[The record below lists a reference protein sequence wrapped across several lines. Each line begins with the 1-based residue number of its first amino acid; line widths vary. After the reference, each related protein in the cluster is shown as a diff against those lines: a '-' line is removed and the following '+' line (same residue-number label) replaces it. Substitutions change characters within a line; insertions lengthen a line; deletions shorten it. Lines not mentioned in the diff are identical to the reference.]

1 MKNILITGGAGFI
14 GSHVALKL
22 ADKGYEVTVLDNLS
36 PQIHGKYPQNTSPL
50 YRSIRDRVRFLRGSV
65 TDRDDWLRALDGQ
78 HAVIHL
84 AAETGTGQSMY
95 EIEKY
100 TAVNIGGTSLML
112 DILTNTKHSVSKVVV
127 AASRAIY
134 GEGRYL
140 SEEMGYVYPLSR
152 ADEDMRRGDF
162 ECKYPGCTK
171 PLRLVG
177 TTEDSAIHPTSVY
190 GITKQ
195 VQEQL
200 VMTVCPA
207 IGIAPVAFRYQ
218 NVYGP
223 GQSLSN
229 PYTGILSIFSTRI
242 KNGNG
247 INIFED
253 GRETRDFVYIDD
265 VADATILGLEK
276 TSADGEAFNVGTGV
290 ATDVMTVARTLI
302 DKYGTEA
309 PLTVS
314 GNYRLGDI
322 RHNFADISKA
332 RRLLGFFSPLVVR
345 RRHRAVRPVGRRPA
359 GAGRPVRRL
368 DRGNETKR
376 IVQIVRPRRPRRIR
390 TYPYKRRTSRQDSAP
405 PRIGGRLCP
414 GQFSGAS
421 KSLRPSGHNPVD
433 RRVGAAIR
441 VVPIDTKPSF
451 RLHSAAYHKRYG
463 NDTPRNAY
471 GAIFDSSS

>member
-1 MKNILITGGAGFI
+1 MSRNILITGGAGFI
-14 GSHVALKL
+14 GSHVVRLF
-22 ADKGYEVTVLDNLS
+22 VT
-36 PQIHGKYPQNTSPL
+36 KYPD
-50 YRSIRDRVRFLRGSV
+50 YRIVNLDKLTYAGNLANLKDIEQAENYRFERCDICDYEQVLAIFRKY
-65 TDRDDWLRALDGQ
+65 RIDG
-78 HAVIHL
+78 VIHL

-112 DILTNTKHSVSKVVV
+112 DLLTNTKHSVEKVIV

-276 TSADGEAFNVGTGV
+276 ASADGEAFNVGTGV

-302 DKYGTEA
+302 DKYGIEV

-332 RRLLGFFSPLVVR
+332 RRLLGFSPR
-345 RRHRAVRPVGRRPA
+345 WSFDA
-359 GAGRPVRRL
+359 GIERFARWVDGQQVQA
-368 DRGNETKR
+368 DRYEDSIEEMKR
-376 IVQIVRPRRPRRIR
+376 KGL
-390 TYPYKRRTSRQDSAP
+390 YK
-405 PRIGGRLCP
+405 
-414 GQFSGAS
+414 
-421 KSLRPSGHNPVD
+421 
-433 RRVGAAIR
+433 
-441 VVPIDTKPSF
+441 
-451 RLHSAAYHKRYG
+451 
-463 NDTPRNAY
+463 
-471 GAIFDSSS
+471 